1 MPPVTPAR
9 PPVRRRAAAPLPGA
23 LPLAAAAAGTPA
35 AAAPA
40 ATTDARNA
48 VVSQSGTD
56 VTAKGA
62 GWNGRIAPG
71 ATAGPGFRAS
81 FSGGGTAPGSFTL
94 NGVPCA

>member
-1 MPPVTPAR
+1 M
-9 PPVRRRAAAPLPGA
+9 
-23 LPLAAAAAGTPA
+23 
-35 AAAPA
+35 
-40 ATTDARNA
+40 
-48 VVSQSGTD
+48 SQSGTD